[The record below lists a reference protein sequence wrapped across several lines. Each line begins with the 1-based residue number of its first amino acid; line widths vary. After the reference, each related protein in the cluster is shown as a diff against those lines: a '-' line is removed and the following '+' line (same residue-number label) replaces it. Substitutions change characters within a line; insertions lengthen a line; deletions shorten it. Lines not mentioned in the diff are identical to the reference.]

1 MMGFNLPRHLA
12 VIMDGNGRWA
22 KSRHHHRSYGHI
34 RGALRAKEI
43 IEECARLQIPSLTLF
58 AFSNENWQRPVAEVS
73 LLMRLMIKQLRK
85 EQVSLLKNNIRF
97 HCIGDL
103 ARLPQ
108 AVQTVVTDTVELTS
122 RNSGMDLIFALSYG
136 GRQDLVAAAKSVA
149 RDIENG
155 KLSADQV
162 DEALLASRMAGS
174 FLPDPDLIIRTSGE
188 SRLSNFYLWQAAYSE
203 IYVTDT
209 LWPDFTKT
217 DLVSALKFFSS
228 RERRFGR
235 TTDQVLEERWPRSR
249 PG

>member
-1 MMGFNLPRHLA
+1 MTVFNLPRHLA

-22 KSRHHHRSYGHI
+22 QARHHHRSYGHI

-43 IEECARLQIPSLTLF
+43 IEECARLKIPSLTLF

-73 LLMRLMIKQLRK
+73 LLMRLMIKQLRR
-85 EQVSLLKNNIRF
+85 ERMTLVKNNIRF

-103 ARLPQ
+103 ARLPL
-108 AVQTVVTDTVELTS
+108 AVQEVAADTVTATERCT
-122 RNSGMDLIFALSYG
+122 GMDLVFALSYG
-136 GRQDLVAAAKSVA
+136 GRQDVLSATQSIA
-149 RDIENG
+149 RDVQRG
-155 KLSADQV
+155 LLSV
-162 DEALLASRMAGS
+162 DEINESLLASRMSGS

-209 LWPDFTKT
+209 LWPDFTKA
-217 DLVSALKFFSS
+217 DLLSALKFYAS

-235 TTDQVLEERWPRSR
+235 TTDQVLEERWPRSQR
-249 PG
+249 G